1 MKLLLSIITT
11 SAACGFF
18 AGLFSARTPLAWVG
32 LAVVALIGW
41 QWIAAEMMIADL
53 TTREDEI

>member
-11 SAACGFF
+11 SLACGFF
-18 AGLFSARTPLAWVG
+18 AGLFSARTPFAWFG
-32 LAVVALIGW
+32 LVVVALIGW

-53 TTREDEI
+53 TTREEEL

>member
-1 MKLLLSIITT
+1 MKLLLSIVF
-11 SAACGFF
+11 SSLACGFF
-18 AGLFSARTPLAWVG
+18 AGLFSARTPLAWIG
-32 LAVVALIGW
+32 LVVVALLGW

>member
-1 MKLLLSIITT
+1 MKLIASITLS

-18 AGLFSARTPLAWVG
+18 AGLFSARTPLAWAG
-32 LAVVALIGW
+32 LVVVALIGW

-53 TTREDEI
+53 NVKEDEL

>member
-1 MKLLLSIITT
+1 MRLLFSIIV
-11 SAACGFF
+11 SSMACGFF

-32 LAVVALIGW
+32 LVVVAIVGW

-53 TTREDEI
+53 TVKEVDL